1 MIDTT
6 ETEGIVAAEPT
17 PVHIRRGG
25 QDVHADPY
33 PVRLIAHPLDAAA
46 TRQVATVIALP
57 DTPLGLHAELRTAA
71 GARWRVV
78 YVEPVYE
85 RGRLEAVAVRVE

>member
-6 ETEGIVAAEPT
+6 ETQGIIAADPT

-25 QDVHADPY
+25 QDVHNDAY
-33 PVRLIAHPLDAAA
+33 SVRLIAHPLDAAA
-46 TRQVATVIALP
+46 TRRVATVVALP

-78 YVEPVYE
+78 SLEPVYE
-85 RGRLEAVAVRVE
+85 RGRLEAVAIGVE

>member
-46 TRQVATVIALP
+46 P
-57 DTPLGLHAELRTAA
+57 G
-71 GARWRVV
+71 RW
-78 YVEPVYE
+78 PP
-85 RGRLEAVAVRVE
+85 

>member
-1 MIDTT
+1 MDTT
-6 ETEGIVAAEPT
+6 ETQGLIAADPT

-25 QDVHADPY
+25 QDVHSDAY
-33 PVRLIAHPLDAAA
+33 SVRLIAHPLVAAG

-57 DTPLGLHAELRTAA
+57 DTPLATQAELRTAA
-71 GARWRVV
+71 GVRWRVV
-78 YVEPVYE
+78 DLEPVYE